1 MAEYLI
7 FRIMAICGMIVSVT
21 FVTLFIVIVH
31 GIVNKIKTSDL
42 KKKGSVNEHIYL
54 EKVLLSP
61 VKKYTKVAGEKV
73 TDLM

>member
-54 EKVLLSP
+54 EKVAHAKAHLA
-61 VKKYTKVAGEKV
+61 V
-73 TDLM
+73 